1 MGSHTTFDLMESL
14 RLWFPDFDDEML
26 RELLESISD
35 RPDLL
40 TLIGGWA

>member
-1 MGSHTTFDLMESL
+1 MGSHATFDLMESL

-26 RELLESISD
+26 REVLENISD

-40 TLIGGWA
+40 TTLGGGA

>member
-1 MGSHTTFDLMESL
+1 MGSITPDLMERA

-26 RELLESISD
+26 REVLDSLTD

-40 TLIGGWA
+40 DAIEGCVF